1 VVVVVVPSY
10 HRAQL
15 VKGKMNGAKRRAA
28 LDESAR
34 ADSWRRQQRPLG
46 ACWQSNKSGANNMT
60 WEIDKI
66 ISVANNLATTGETS
80 ASTGEQIAAAFV
92 MNRMEW
98 LPANYKDV
106 VEAWDR
112 LGDWQEFV
120 RIVKRDYQASLV
132 PW

>member
-1 VVVVVVPSY
+1 
-10 HRAQL
+10 
-15 VKGKMNGAKRRAA
+15 
-28 LDESAR
+28 
-34 ADSWRRQQRPLG
+34 
-46 ACWQSNKSGANNMT
+46 MT